1 MKNATAMLE
10 AQINEAPR
18 WFQLFSVQYIHP
30 AHSFSLAYLAEVLLS
45 GLEILVPQQHFR
57 DDLERNPVPT
67 GVGSRVPSQ
76 VVRPYLGCRSS
87 PSFLIQERAVE

>member
-18 WFQLFSVQYIHP
+18 WFQLLSVQYIHP
-30 AHSFSLAYLAEVLLS
+30 AQGFSLAYLAEVHLG

-57 DDLERNPVPT
+57 DDLKRDAVPARI
-67 GVGSRVPSQ
+67 GSRVPPPNLWPQ
-76 VVRPYLGCRSS
+76 TG
-87 PSFLIQERAVE
+87 